1 MKVFYPTLFLTLLL
15 GCNLKSTY
23 FYSESQSKTI
33 DAYRQ
38 EGFYEYASSL
48 NDSMLNILNN
58 YDKTI
63 LNPSMINTVKT
74 LSAKINK
81 ERNIMGCY
89 IIPWKSDFN
98 KPISNDI
105 IMMEWNSNT
114 GVIIRMFTK
123 SSQIIEILPSQSF

>member
-1 MKVFYPTLFLTLLL
+1 
-15 GCNLKSTY
+15 
-23 FYSESQSKTI
+23 
-33 DAYRQ
+33 
-38 EGFYEYASSL
+38 
-48 NDSMLNILNN
+48 
-58 YDKTI
+58 
-63 LNPSMINTVKT
+63 MINTVKT